1 MKNAFKFGFLGLAL
15 TLAFASCG
23 ETAKKT
29 DAATVSAN
37 VALDSAN
44 TQLDS
49 AKTAV
54 DSAKS
59 AVDSAAA
66 KVDSTKAAH

>member
-23 ETAKKT
+23 ETGKTT
-29 DAATVSAN
+29 DAATDSAN

-54 DSAKS
+54 DSAE
-59 AVDSAAA
+59 A

>member
-29 DAATVSAN
+29 DAATDSAN

-54 DSAKS
+54 DSA
-59 AVDSAAA
+59 AA
-66 KVDSTKAAH
+66 KVDSTKAAQ